1 MPNYK
6 RKYSEEKLIYFLRK
20 LAIEL
25 GRTPKRID
33 MDMTVGFP
41 NSTTYQTNFGSWT
54 EALIKSGLKP
64 NRIGRY
70 NKEELIRKL
79 RTFSFRYGKPTERKL
94 GMENNMPR
102 YGSYKK
108 YFGSLNQAV
117 IESRLVL
124 KE

>member
-6 RKYSEEKLIYFLRK
+6 KKYSEEKLIYFLRK

-41 NSTTYQTNFGSWT
+41 NSTTYQTNFGSWI

-64 NRIGRY
+64 NKIGRY
-70 NKEELIRKL
+70 NKEELIKKL
-79 RTFSFRYGKPTERKL
+79 RSFCFRNGIPTERKL
-94 GMENNMPR
+94 NKCKDMPS
-102 YGSYKK
+102 YGA
-108 YFGSLNQAV
+108 YFKHFKSLKGDIIQARV
-117 IESRLVL
+117 V
-124 KE
+124 